1 MNKKDY
7 FRLFE
12 SKLKPVLTF
21 KEGDIIHTIDYHYLE
36 DEFGND
42 IDQNIMFVNPNVI
55 TGEYKVEKPSEKE
68 GDYYCI
74 TLKDEYGNHGSTA
87 YVGKEVIYEN
97 YLNSNMV
104 KKP

>member
-55 TGEYKVEKPSEKE
+55 TGEYKVEKPSEIE